1 MKNLS
6 LKTFFILA
14 GMFVNVSCTQTFEEI
29 NKSKN
34 SPENATVNVLL
45 PAAIYTQL
53 DNFGGRREGFMGTF
67 TQHFA
72 GYYTSGVNAD
82 QYVIDNNSFSFL
94 FNGLYSGSLNS
105 YKDIIARAE
114 KEGSWHYVGVAKI
127 LTALALGTLTDVYGE
142 IPWKE
147 ALNPNNVFP
156 AYDSQEFIYTEIQ
169 RLLSE
174 AITDMGK
181 NSFRSLAN
189 GDFLRNGNVGA
200 WIATAYLLKARYA
213 NHLSK
218 IDPTGSATQTLLH
231 VDAAKAAGINSNSD
245 LKMRYEGTSEIS
257 NRWYLLWQDPAIVAS
272 KNLLDKQVAQN
283 DPRLESYWSPNDSQT
298 GAIIGFVGKLNGT
311 GANEPIS
318 AVGPEGWYGKPN
330 SDHMVATYFE
340 LLFIE
345 AEAAF
350 RLGNLPRAAAALNA
364 AVKEQMELVVND
376 KADPRIATYL
386 ATYASETD
394 ATITIEKIMT
404 EKWKAMFT
412 MEEETWTDMRRH
424 DFKYPNWITIPKK
437 DDGTPVASEFI
448 RRLLYPQDELDK
460 NPQKVPKVTG
470 IFARLWWDK

>member
-1 MKNLS
+1 MKNS
-6 LKTFFILA
+6 LKIYLIIT
-14 GMFVNVSCTQTFEEI
+14 GMFVGTSCDQTFEEI

-45 PAAIYTQL
+45 SAAMYAQL

-72 GYYTSGVNAD
+72 GYYTSGLNAD

-94 FNGLYSGSLNS
+94 FTGLYSGPLNS

-114 KEGSWHYVGVAKI
+114 NEGSWHYVGVAKI
-127 LTALALGTLTDVYGE
+127 MTALALGTLTDVYGE

-147 ALNPNNVFP
+147 ALNPDNVFP
-156 AYDSQEFIYTEIQ
+156 TYDSQEFIYSEIQ

-174 AITDMGK
+174 AITDLGK
-181 NSFRSLAN
+181 NSFRSLAD
-189 GDFLRNGNVGA
+189 GDFIRNGNANA

-218 IDPTGSATQTLLH
+218 VDPTGSATEALLY
-231 VDAAKAAGINSNSD
+231 VDAAKEAGISSATD

-257 NRWYLLWQDPAIVAS
+257 NRWYTLWQDPAIVAS
-272 KNLLDKQVAQN
+272 KNLLDVQVAQN

-298 GAIIGFVGKLNGT
+298 GMYIDFVGKLNGSGT
-311 GANEPIS
+311 NEPIS

-345 AEAAF
+345 AESAF
-350 RLGNLPRAAAALNA
+350 RLGNLPRAATAHNE

-376 KADPRIATYL
+376 AADPRIADYL
-386 ATYASETD
+386 DTYASETG
-394 ATITIEKIMT
+394 ATVTLEKIMT

-424 DFKYPNWITIPKK
+424 NFQYPNWITIPKK
-437 DDGTPVASEFI
+437 SDGTPVASEFI

-460 NPQKVPKVTG
+460 NPEKVPDVSG
-470 IFARLWWDK
+470 IFERLWWDQ

>member
-1 MKNLS
+1 MKNS
-6 LKTFFILA
+6 VKILLILT
-14 GMFVNVSCTQTFEEI
+14 GMFLSASCDQTFEEI
-29 NKSKN
+29 NKNKN
-34 SPENATVNVLL
+34 SPEKATVNVLL
-45 PAAIYTQL
+45 PAATYAQF

-94 FNGLYSGSLNS
+94 FTGLYSGPLNS
-105 YKDIIARAE
+105 YKDIITKAE
-114 KEGSWHYVGVAKI
+114 QEGSWHYVGVAKI

-156 AYDSQEFIYTEIQ
+156 VYDSQEFIYSEIQ

-174 AITDMGK
+174 AITDLGK
-181 NSFRSLAN
+181 NSFRPLAD
-189 GDFLRNGNVGA
+189 GDFIRSGNVNA
-200 WIATAYLLKARYA
+200 WIASAHLLAARYA

-218 IDPTGSATQTLLH
+218 IDALGSATNALAH
-231 VDAAKAAGINSNSD
+231 VDAAKAAGISSTTD
-245 LKMRYEGTSEIS
+245 VKMRYEGTSELS
-257 NRWYLLWQDPAIVAS
+257 NRWYTLWQDPAIVAS
-272 KNLLDKQVAQN
+272 KNLLDVQVAQN
-283 DPRLESYWSPNDSQT
+283 DPRLESYWSPMDSQT
-298 GAIIGFVGKLNGT
+298 GTYIGFVGKLNGT

-350 RLGNLPRAAAALNA
+350 RLGNMPRAATAHNA
-364 AVKEQMELVVND
+364 AVKEQLELVVND

-386 ATYASETD
+386 TNYASET
-394 ATITIEKIMT
+394 ASTITMEKIMT

-437 DDGTPVASEFI
+437 DNGTPIASEYI

-460 NPQKVPKVTG
+460 NPKNVPAVSG
-470 IFARLWWDK
+470 IFGRLWWDK